1 MRRGTAAEI
10 GDDAGGAEWDEDPV
24 REVGGLL
31 DRAERVAG
39 LDRVAYA
46 DGRREFPTSVAVE
59 CRGGQ
64 SARDHRSPPWVLAGT
79 RQHRQRS
86 LRAVEDRTEQT
97 GAELCPERLARV
109 GNRLAGGQP
118 RCVLVDL
125 DHGVRAVEPDHLPG
139 EARLPDL
146 DDVVEARRGE
156 APRDDHRPGNAVDLP
171 DLVRRPGHAGSPSR
185 SKVIW

>member
-1 MRRGTAAEI
+1 M
-10 GDDAGGAEWDEDPV
+10 

-39 LDRVAYA
+39 ADRVADA
-46 DGRREFPTSVAVE
+46 DGRLEFPNSVAVE
-59 CRGGQ
+59 RRGGQ
-64 SARDHRSPPWVLAGT
+64 PARDHRSSPRVLAGT
-79 RQHRQRS
+79 RQHRQRA
-86 LRAVEDRTEQT
+86 LRAVEDRAEQT

-118 RCVLVDL
+118 RRVLVDL

-146 DDVVEARRGE
+146 DDVVEARRGQ
-156 APRDDHRPGNAVDLP
+156 ASRDDHRSGHAVDLP
-171 DLVRRPGHAGSPSR
+171 DLGSPAR
-185 SKVIW
+185 LTPGRLPGRR